1 MFRNKKFSKILL
13 LLSFALSVNVL
24 FAQSKVSHVTNN
36 SVATDNEGYFYS
48 LPKTHLKVELI
59 VCKKEIF
66 AGPLAAYAEKY
77 LGLSGVQQSNS
88 AQYEIKQIRISSFSQ
103 PDSDQLYFVQ
113 VDKRAK
119 EAPKLVLAMT
129 ESGLIMGVNKRVDNL
144 PESEEEVQINV
155 KSNSQD
161 DYFKYFAGYNFYK
174 KTDTIVRKIS
184 IDTFNI
190 ERFKY
195 NVSLIAKN
203 PERKAA
209 EIAQKLEKLR
219 DDRYLLLTGFQEVS
233 YGESMSYMDG
243 QLKKMEAEYI
253 SLFTGYTKE
262 DYIYKS
268 FTIAP
273 EKSQAGTNINL
284 FRFSESQGIFDASDS
299 RGSVVYIKLTP
310 DQSTRNINKYL
321 SSVAVPVGEMNGYYY
336 RIPEFAEV
344 EIVQGGKSIHKSNH
358 LISQFGAVAKT
369 PSLNTEIEFHPNTG
383 SLKQVRLK

>member
-77 LGLSGVQQSNS
+77 LGLSSVQQSNS

-103 PDSDQLYFVQ
+103 PDPDQLYFVQ

-119 EAPKLVLAMT
+119 ESPKLVLAMT

-144 PESEEEVQINV
+144 PETEEEVQINV

-243 QLKKMEAEYI
+243 QLKKMEAEYL

-299 RGSVVYIKLTP
+299 RGSVVYIKLTS

-344 EIVQGGKSIHKSNH
+344 EIVQGGKSIHRSIH